1 MKANL
6 IDFWVKYIERF
17 FKQYIFDGM
26 YNDIETAMQSGA
38 KHLVAL
44 GILVYVEVL
53 GGFVT
58 GLLGV
63 DGKGRKRFESF
74 LFDYMGKKYRDEEI
88 QGGFDIYDEVRC
100 GLVHYYFMK
109 RPPYVTGAGI
119 VRYEYEYES
128 CRCGVN
134 IEYIVKGTVKEKAVI
149 IVVERLFLDFKA
161 GVDKYYKQLVV
172 DRNEKL
178 IIKFAQALGEAS
190 SWSTKSKALKALISE
205 SNGKN
210 PN

>member
-6 IDFWVKYIERF
+6 VDFWVKYIEGF
-17 FKQYIFDGM
+17 FNQYVFGGM

-63 DGKGRKRFESF
+63 DGKGRERFESF
-74 LFDYMGKKYRDEEI
+74 LFDYMGDKYKDEEKR
-88 QGGFDIYDEVRC
+88 GLDIYDEVRC

-109 RPPYVTGAGI
+109 RPPYVTGASI
-119 VRYEYEYES
+119 MKCEYEG

-134 IEYIVKGTVKEKAVI
+134 IEYVVKDGVEEKAVV
-149 IVVERLFLDFKA
+149 IVVERILLDFKA

-172 DRNEKL
+172 DRNEEL
-178 IIKFAQALGEAS
+178 IGKFAQALGETFS
-190 SWSTKSKALKALISE
+190 LSGRSKALKTLNAE
-205 SNGKN
+205 YKGKN
-210 PN
+210 YN